1 MRYKTSKSGWNNET
15 NIPSTKIPHSNAY
28 RHDSLSLLFQR
39 RAMRYER
46 CRMLFG
52 DEGFEKL
59 QKAKILILG
68 VGGVGSYALDCLY
81 RSGVNDI
88 TILDFDIYDET
99 NQNRQIGSEAVGMV
113 KVDRLKELYPS
124 VKTIN
129 QRMDMAWVETF
140 DFEPYDI
147 IIDAADTTKVKIE
160 VARKCYKKLIMALGS
175 AKRYDTSKI
184 EVASIW
190 KTHGDALARKIRNEL
205 KKAKFDRNFTVVFSP
220 EEAKCTEK
228 GSCVA
233 VTGAVGLTVCSEAIK
248 RIIK

>member
-1 MRYKTSKSGWNNET
+1 MR
-15 NIPSTKIPHSNAY
+15 
-28 RHDSLSLLFQR
+28 F
-39 RAMRYER
+39 ER

-52 DEGFEKL
+52 EEDFAKI
-59 QKAKILILG
+59 QNSKILILG

-81 RSGVNDI
+81 RSGVTDI
-88 TILDFDIYDET
+88 TILDYDVFDET
-99 NQNRQIGSEAVGMV
+99 NQNRQIGSDAVGEV
-113 KVDRLKELYPS
+113 KVEALEKLYPGI
-124 VKTIN
+124 KTIN
-129 QRMDMAWVETF
+129 QQMDMAWVAEF
-140 DFEPYDI
+140 DFTPYDLV
-147 IIDAADTTKVKIE
+147 IDAADTTKVKIE
-160 VARKCYKKLIMALGS
+160 IAKKCYKKLIMALGS

-220 EEAKCTEK
+220 EEDKCKEK

-248 RIIK
+248 KIIK